1 MVAESTLVE
10 RNVGAGE
17 GSREGGVGE
26 DDIVRSVSG
35 AGGGEGGADGDCGQE
50 EGAGEEGEGAQRVL
64 WEGRERHVTE

>member
-35 AGGGEGGADGDCGQE
+35 AGGGEGGADGDCGE
-50 EGAGEEGEGAQRVL
+50 E
-64 WEGRERHVTE
+64 

>member
-50 EGAGEEGEGAQRVL
+50 
-64 WEGRERHVTE
+64 